1 MNTLANITSALA
13 ILSLAACNGV
23 APATENV
30 ELTDGPPME
39 DIITP
44 MDEALNC
51 LKGRIATGLTFGV
64 GAIPDKTGRESFQDG
79 GTGKFVS
86 QGAGDIVQSAL
97 FKTGVKLINRRDF
110 GVPLVES
117 QWGIRDMKLQQPVH
131 LYVSGSINS
140 LDFIPGGGA
149 TLTVGGVGP
158 RYRQNRILVGLDM
171 SITNTSNGQVLA
183 NIPLQKQ
190 IFADEIGVT
199 SYRFFGTTLI
209 DLDAGN
215 QQREAMNFALR
226 QMLYLATFELLTQLM
241 PAEKYVECAVLVE
254 DSVGKVSGSQTSADQ
269 LRAYEDQVEEE
280 QLIASRKNSAAQ
292 GPTDP
297 APQGEAPIKPQEG
310 ASVEPA
316 ILNEETVDEVQVSEL
331 PPAAEQGVDPGEGV
345 AELSAGSFCKDGT
358 GTAVAGMACG
368 DASLGVAPASAS
380 EFGSPAVGQ
389 VEPEAE
395 GSRARE
401 AALSPTSG

>member
-23 APATENV
+23 APATENL
-30 ELTDGPPME
+30 ELTEGPPIE
-39 DIITP
+39 DIVTP
-44 MDEALNC
+44 MDEALSC
-51 LKGRIATGLTFGV
+51 LKGRIATSLTFGV

-86 QGAGDIVQSAL
+86 QGAGDIIQSAL

-110 GVPLVES
+110 GVPLVEA

-149 TLTVGGVGP
+149 TLAIGGVGP

-199 SYRFFGTTLI
+199 SYRFFGTTLV
-209 DLDAGN
+209 DFDAGN

-269 LRAYEDQVEEE
+269 LRAYEDQVAEE
-280 QLIASRKNSAAQ
+280 QLIASRKNSAEQAPTTPATQ
-292 GPTDP
+292 GDIPL
-297 APQGEAPIKPQEG
+297 EPQEG
-310 ASVEPA
+310 ASIEPA
-316 ILNEETVDEVQVSEL
+316 ILNDEADVVENAQ
-331 PPAAEQGVDPGEGV
+331 AAAPGVDPGADA
-345 AELSAGSFCKDGT
+345 AELTAGSFCKDGT

-368 DASLGVAPASAS
+368 DASLGAAPVSAS
-380 EFGSPAVGQ
+380 DFGAPAVGQ
-389 VEPEAE
+389 VEPETE

-401 AALSPTSG
+401 AALSPSNG